1 MFESIR
7 RHQRLMQ
14 FLLLVLIFPAF
25 AFFGIQGYDRFFSG
39 DGELATIGDTSIT
52 RQDFDAAQRAQR
64 EQLRQALGERYDP
77 SMLDTP
83 AARQRILESLIAQRA
98 LLLDAIERKIIVPDA
113 LLRETIRASGVG
125 GEDGQFDLERYRS
138 LLQARGQSEAAFESG
153 VRRDLAMQ
161 MMPESIGQT
170 VSLPAAL
177 VDGVL
182 AFAEQAREVREI
194 VYEPARYERGIEP
207 DTDEL
212 SAWYDGHPQAFVVPE
227 QANVAYL
234 VLDEDAVRTRIEVST
249 EDARAWYEQNI
260 DHFVTAEQR
269 RASHILIRLDP
280 DAGADAR
287 AAARAQAEDIE
298 RQLREGADFA
308 ALARAESQ
316 DPGSAAA
323 GGDLGFFTREMM
335 VEPFSDAAFSLNEGE
350 TSAPVETD
358 FGFHIIRVTAI
369 RPGVQRSFESVRA
382 DVESEIRRQLAAS
395 RFAEAAETFSNLVY
409 EQPDS
414 LEPAAERFGL
424 EIHTAEVQRD
434 GAPALASD
442 HPLNNRRVLAA
453 IFSHEVLER
462 GNNSQALEAGPSR
475 LVSVRVLQHHPEY
488 RRTFEEVKGEVR
500 QRVIAE
506 QAHRLAVQ
514 AGQARI
520 AELRAGGD
528 SDGFG
533 TVRTVHR
540 SADEDFPAEAAVAVF
555 RAATDTLP
563 TWVGIDL
570 GERGYSIYEIV
581 RVIAPDEKIVR
592 ERRELWRRELQQA
605 YAQQTI
611 ADYVATVVEKASV
624 KRYPAMLEKDDER

>member
-25 AFFGIQGYDRFFSG
+25 AFFGIQGYDRFFSDEG
-39 DGELATIGDTSIT
+39 ALATVGDSSIT
-52 RQDFDAAQRAQR
+52 RQDFESAQRAQG
-64 EQLRQALGERYDP
+64 EQLRQALGERYDR

-98 LLLDAIERKIIVPDA
+98 LLLDAIDRQIVVPDS
-113 LLRETIRASGVG
+113 LLRETIRATGIG
-125 GEDGQFDLERYRS
+125 GEDGEFDLEHYRS
-138 LLQARGQSEAAFESG
+138 LLRARGQSEAAFEHG

-170 VSLPAAL
+170 VSLPAS
-177 VDGVL
+177 VIDGVL
-182 AFAEQAREVREI
+182 AFAEQAREVREA
-194 VYEPARYERGIEP
+194 VYAPAEYERGIEP
-207 DTDEL
+207 TADEL
-212 SAWYDGHPQAFVVPE
+212 SAWYDAHPQTFIVPE
-227 QANVAYL
+227 QAQVAYI
-234 VLDEDAVRTRIEVST
+234 VLDEDAVRRRIEVST

-269 RASHILIRLDP
+269 RASHILIRVDP

-287 AAARAQAEDIE
+287 AAARAKAEDIE

-335 VEPFSDAAFSLNEGE
+335 VEPFSDAAFALNEGE
-350 TSAPVETD
+350 TSAPVQTG

-369 RPGVQRSFESVRA
+369 RPGVRQSFESVRA
-382 DVESEIRRQLAAS
+382 DVESEIRKQLATR

-424 EIHTAEVQRD
+424 EIHTAEVRRD
-434 GAPALASD
+434 GAPALAAD

-453 IFSHEVLER
+453 VFSHEVLEQ
-462 GNNSQALEAGPSR
+462 GNNTQALEAGPSR
-475 LVSVRVLQHHPEY
+475 LVSVRVIRHQAQSQ
-488 RRTFEEVKGEVR
+488 RTFDEVKDEVR
-500 QRVIAE
+500 EQVVAE

-520 AELRAGGD
+520 AELRTGG
-528 SDGFG
+528 SADGFG
-533 TVRTVHR
+533 PARVVHR
-540 SADEDFPAEAAVAVF
+540 SAEENFPAEAALAVF
-555 RAATDTLP
+555 RTAADTLP
-563 TWVGIDL
+563 AWVGVDL
-570 GERGYSIYEIV
+570 GERGYVIYEIL
-581 RVIAPDEKIVR
+581 RVMPPDEEVVR
-592 ERRELWRRELQQA
+592 QRRDLWQRELQQA
-605 YAQQTI
+605 YAQETI
-611 ADYVATVVEKASV
+611 SDYIATVVEKASV
-624 KRYPAMLEKDDER
+624 KRHPGMLADDDER